1 VNTLLGRIGITL
13 DLQIGSVLVAKKRKH
28 IKRKAWTKAHYAELR
43 KHSKEKTRVSKI
55 SKLMKRTVGALRQQA
70 LKLGISLGHRR

>member
-1 VNTLLGRIGITL
+1 
-13 DLQIGSVLVAKKRKH
+13 VAKKRKL
-28 IKRKAWTKAHYAELR
+28 IKRKAWTKAHYTELR